1 MFRFKRSILAL
12 FVVVFIAFTWLIA
25 YLSAP
30 EWTEVFWYKMCG
42 IWIAEA
48 LLGATIIMIGNKN
61 AGRTL
66 PFHTGNM
73 TVAALH
79 LCCALVMLAFSCS
92 AVCMLLC
99 EIGLLIVA
107 LLCHALFA
115 FAQQAVHDDDI
126 AVKKAFCLRN
136 ELLTWLEMLE
146 VSRREM
152 IGADPALAK
161 ELEKLKDAAR
171 FASDSVPGCD
181 AADEDLRAG
190 LAALKQCADAA
201 ELTKAAAE
209 LTARIEVRQNVV
221 KRLR

>member
-12 FVVVFIAFTWLIA
+12 FVAVFIAFTWLIA

-30 EWTEVFWYKMCG
+30 EWTEVFWYKMSG

-48 LLGATIIMIGNKN
+48 LLGVTIVMLGKN
-61 AGRTL
+61 SGRAL
-66 PFHTGNM
+66 AFHTGNM
-73 TVAALH
+73 TIAVLH
-79 LCCALVMLAFSCS
+79 LACALVMLAFACS

-99 EIGLLIVA
+99 EVGLLIVA
-107 LLCHALFA
+107 LLLHAVFA
-115 FAQQAVHDDDI
+115 FAQQTVHDDDI
-126 AVKKAFCLRN
+126 AVKKAFDLRN
-136 ELLTWLEMLE
+136 ELLTSLEMLE

-152 IGADPALAK
+152 IGGDPALAG
-161 ELEKLKDAAR
+161 ELAKLKDAAR
-171 FASDSVPGCD
+171 FASDSVPGCE

-190 LAALKQCADAA
+190 LAALRQCADAA